1 MPIAHFALLLTPL
14 QEPTHSMAATQ
25 PSVGH
30 FFLKTRIIAD
40 DWDAPGADGSAWSL
54 QQTVVAGLPGRLALG
69 VDVTATDRD
78 LHGTSGLEDLRAF
91 GTWRFLQRD
100 LGPVDTQRAALIAG
114 ALLPTGAES
123 LTRDE
128 TVPFAGAV
136 LTDIRGRRGFNLAA
150 VWEFHSTAMPDPLY
164 AGESDAGHLRFDG
177 AWVWRVAPVAYGP
190 EYRAAHYFQFE
201 TRWDYE
207 TNGDS
212 ELRMAPGWLM
222 EAPRFA
228 LEASL
233 ELPVAASLDQRPE
246 REWSVIFG
254 VRVLL

>member
-1 MPIAHFALLLTPL
+1 MAPALLAALIAL
-14 QEPTHSMAATQ
+14 AQEPTHSMAATQ

-30 FFLKTRIIAD
+30 FFFKTRLTHD
-40 DWDAPGADGSAWSL
+40 DWDAPGADGSAWTL
-54 QQTVVAGLPGRLALG
+54 QQTVLAGLPGRIALG
-69 VDVTATDRD
+69 LEISATDREIGD
-78 LHGTSGLEDLRAF
+78 VAGLEDLRAF

-114 ALLPTGAES
+114 AILPTGDEE
-123 LTRDE
+123 LTRDA
-128 TVPFAGAV
+128 TVPVVGAV
-136 LTDIRGRRGFNLAA
+136 LTDIRGRRGFNFAA
-150 VWEFHSTAMPDPLY
+150 TWEFHSEPMPDPLY
-164 AGESDAGHLRFDG
+164 AGEADAGHLRVDG
-177 AWVWRVAPVAYGP
+177 AWVWRIAPVAFGP
-190 EYRAAHYFQFE
+190 DYRAAQYFQFE

-233 ELPVAASLDQRPE
+233 ELPVAASLDARPE
-246 REWSVIFG
+246 RDWSVILG